1 MAPPAASN
9 LALPGIATSL
19 GLYILCVNREEHEG
33 TGAKK
38 RIQDERVKGDAGE
51 KE

>member
-9 LALPGIATSL
+9 LALTGTATSL
-19 GLYILCVNREEHEG
+19 GLYILCVNREKHEG

-38 RIQDERVKGDAGE
+38 RRQYQRAGGDMADRE
-51 KE
+51 